1 MLIRL
6 REIPSYERHLVPCSS
21 LKRRGRRGRTSPM
34 TALQPPRRTQ
44 SVVRVHTAAEER
56 VCYFA

>member
-21 LKRRGRRGRTSPM
+21 LKKRGRRGRMSPI
-34 TALQPPRRTQ
+34 AVPQPQRRTQ
-44 SVVRVHTAAEER
+44 NGLRVHTAAEER
-56 VCYFA
+56 VCYA